1 MSIWVLSVHTT
12 VTRGEHLVRV
22 SESPDFPVELLGGW
36 TTEIGSVCNEASK
49 CKQAMYSGIYRL
61 SSEHPV

>member
-1 MSIWVLSVHTT
+1 MHTT

-49 CKQAMYSGIYRL
+49 CIKLCTQVFTDSVQSIQCDPL
-61 SSEHPV
+61 WSL